1 MADVKTIIEQFD
13 GAGDAAFR
21 VTASSLPEA
30 FAGCGL
36 ALSYLLL
43 PVLSESQPQ
52 WPWEPWVRSAQALRV
67 VRVSSADHEGLLV
80 DFLNELIVL
89 FDGEAFVGRR
99 FNVKIVKHAQGGSV
113 IRLEAEIQGLLLG
126 SAQLS
131 PAEGEPTVIGLVP
144 KAVSYHLLKIAEE
157 PTGVWSAQFVLDA

>member
-36 ALSYLLL
+36 ALSYLVLPLL
-43 PVLSESQPQ
+43 RESQPQ
-52 WPWEPWVRSAQALRV
+52 WSWGRSAHALRV
-67 VRVSSADHEGLLV
+67 VSVSSPDPECLLV

-89 FDGEAFVGRR
+89 FDGEAFAGRR
-99 FNVKIVKHAQGGSV
+99 FNVKIAKHAEGGSGV
-113 IRLEAEIQGLLLG
+113 DSACRQVVQLEAEIQGALLG

-131 PAEGEPTVIGLVP
+131 PAEDEPMVIGL
-144 KAVSYHLLKIAEE
+144 A
-157 PTGVWSAQFVLDA
+157 GQ